1 MAEKKGYKNVKVYAG
16 GYPVWQR
23 KGNYVAIG
31 TEELKKRLDAGDPM
45 LLVDSRPFK
54 NKYLKG
60 TVPGAISIPDS
71 QFEKRQGLLPAD
83 KSIQLIFFCEGP
95 T

>member
-1 MAEKKGYKNVKVYAG
+1 MGYTNVKVYDG
-16 GYPVWQR
+16 GFPVWQAE
-23 KGNYVAIG
+23 GNYVAIG
-31 TEELKKRLDAGDPM
+31 TSELKKRMDAGEAM

-54 NKYLKG
+54 TKYLKG

-71 QFEKRQGLLPAD
+71 QFEERQGLLPTD
-83 KSIQLIFFCEGP
+83 KSIPLVFFCEGP